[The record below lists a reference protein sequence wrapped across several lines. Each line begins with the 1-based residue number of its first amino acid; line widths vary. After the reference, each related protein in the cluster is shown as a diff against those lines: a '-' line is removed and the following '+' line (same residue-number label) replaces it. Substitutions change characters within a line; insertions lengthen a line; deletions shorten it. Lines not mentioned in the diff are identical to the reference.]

1 MNIVE
6 KRYTEASDKVY
17 ILELDVQYPENLQ
30 NLHYDLLSLSEI
42 IKIKKTFF
50 DLLYMTKLNML
61 YT

>member
-1 MNIVE
+1 MNILE
-6 KRYTEASDKVY
+6 KRYTEESDKVH
-17 ILELDVQYPENLQ
+17 ILEFDVQYLENLH

-50 DLLYMTKLNML
+50 NLLYMTKLNTL

>member
-1 MNIVE
+1 MNILE
-6 KRYTEASDKVY
+6 KRYNEESDKVY
-17 ILELDVQYPENLQ
+17 VLEFDVQYPENLH

-50 DLLYMTKLNML
+50 NLLYMTKLNTL